1 MERKGRR
8 YGPRR
13 VRFSGYPEGVSGGSA
28 AHIARHA
35 APAPA
40 APAPDTGPAAAGSSS
55 LHAALPAPTAATTG
69 FTATAPRAAGER
81 AILRPSRGRAR
92 TNTLRRQ
99 ADASSPQSAT
109 TPQRTSAVKDAV
121 ATSPGAA
128 IRAFLRLGGWGAVPL
143 AATVAAAAGVR
154 ARKRMRAEE
163 VNALRGGMEQWRH
176 TGSVAGA
183 PPANSESDEGC
194 EPERGTY
201 LVIPQRAKV
210 PSRARAT
217 GAGSKAAGSAPTG
230 TGTAS
235 AGESKRLRASVEAGG
250 DHSVGKGALDRRAAA
265 GTSMYA
271 HPRRR
276 QWHHASTEDVHR
288 FREKENQ
295 RLLAGR
301 QRDDAQQQ
309 AWDRQALLVCRRETG
324 MTRAAVEE
332 AVMQGPRIEVGLVSS
347 NLKVRGRRGV
357 MLVAA
362 AAALRSKPSA
372 LPTGA
377 RLTNGGA
384 SEQRA
389 GVHPAAAGSTS
400 MGGEAMDCDDDG
412 RNCVGVGDAGMHRGD
427 KRVRGWGDGGGV
439 DGRDD
444 RVMRCDGPSG
454 VARRTREDDAPT

>member
-1 MERKGRR
+1 
-8 YGPRR
+8 
-13 VRFSGYPEGVSGGSA
+13 
-28 AHIARHA
+28 
-35 APAPA
+35 
-40 APAPDTGPAAAGSSS
+40 
-55 LHAALPAPTAATTG
+55 
-69 FTATAPRAAGER
+69 
-81 AILRPSRGRAR
+81 
-92 TNTLRRQ
+92 
-99 ADASSPQSAT
+99 
-109 TPQRTSAVKDAV
+109 
-121 ATSPGAA
+121 
-128 IRAFLRLGGWGAVPL
+128 VPL

-163 VNALRGGMEQWRH
+163 VSAIREGMEQWRH

-183 PPANSESDEGC
+183 PPKNSESNEGC
-194 EPERGTY
+194 KPERGTY

-235 AGESKRLRASVEAGG
+235 AGESKRLHTSVEAGG

-276 QWHHASTEDVHR
+276 QWHPASTEDVHR

-309 AWDRQALLVCRRETG
+309 AWDRQALLVGRREMG

-332 AVMQGPRIEVGLVSS
+332 VVMQGPRIEVGLVSS
-347 NLKVRGRRGV
+347 NLKVRGRRRV

-389 GVHPAAAGSTS
+389 RVHPAAAGSTS
-400 MGGEAMDCDDDG
+400 TDGEAMDCDDNG